1 MLGYSGKFIP
11 YMCNTA
17 PNNVVAANVGKDV
30 TVIYQA
36 DGKRAHIPSV
46 RNDGIVVIAG
56 KVTINIAVVIRA
68 VDVESVSIACTIRF
82 AVVNFFAV
90 AAVSNR
96 PNLVAITSAGV
107 NRHIAAIIGSSA
119 TFHVQIVIP
128 ADRFVTN
135 VVMVIT
141 GARVMTSLLRN
152 HPKSQNLM
160 RRRICAMKTLTKKIL
175 TVCLTLAMACTLAIP
190 AFADFD
196 NGYNGYKSWSVPGFA
211 DPFLWLYDTTPCTSS
226 PLIVPN
232 CKKASLNA
240 KSDANLRIRSGSYFM
255 NCEINLNRTSCS
267 SDVGVG
273 DGETL
278 EWLCWRSKAANSV
291 NSLICSSLKS

>member
-135 VVMVIT
+135 VVSIVTIIEIGKGGNSQ
-141 GARVMTSLLRN
+141 GAGHCQSQAN
-152 HPKSQNLM
+152 GQNLFGQSFY
-160 RRRICAMKTLTKKIL
+160 RTNPPSHEIL
-175 TVCLTLAMACTLAIP
+175 
-190 AFADFD
+190 
-196 NGYNGYKSWSVPGFA
+196 
-211 DPFLWLYDTTPCTSS
+211 
-226 PLIVPN
+226 
-232 CKKASLNA
+232 
-240 KSDANLRIRSGSYFM
+240 
-255 NCEINLNRTSCS
+255 
-267 SDVGVG
+267 
-273 DGETL
+273 
-278 EWLCWRSKAANSV
+278 
-291 NSLICSSLKS
+291 